1 MGDLQQIEDSSLQG
15 SVMAQVA
22 LITLKHSLRNLRP
35 YLEEILRR
43 VLSEP
48 MDERNRGFLSTLLEY
63 IIKGCKDVA
72 ERDVEQA
79 ILSIGSKE
87 AKEAYMTLAEQLIDK
102 GKREGI
108 REGKREGELEGE
120 RKGRLEGKLLV
131 KKEDLLK
138 LLDQKFGAVT
148 EADKRK
154 IIETRD
160 LDKLDQAIGLILK
173 SETTAEVLKPLD

>member
-1 MGDLQQIEDSSLQG
+1 
-15 SVMAQVA
+15 
-22 LITLKHSLRNLRP
+22 
-35 YLEEILRR
+35 
-43 VLSEP
+43 
-48 MDERNRGFLSTLLEY
+48 
-63 IIKGCKDVA
+63 
-72 ERDVEQA
+72 
-79 ILSIGSKE
+79 
-87 AKEAYMTLAEQLIDK
+87 MTLAEQLIDK
-102 GKREGI
+102 
-108 REGKREGELEGE
+108 GKREGELEGE